1 MSFLLKERMDVG
13 RHHSYVSR
21 RKQNMHSCIFVQ
33 NLQGHDE
40 NRLSTLES
48 RKASRRGAMNM
59 DLEGGILP
67 GAEGGVVSLGRCM
80 EPEDT

>member
-1 MSFLLKERMDVG
+1 MSFLLKERMEVRR
-13 RHHSYVSR
+13 RHTYVSR
-21 RKQNMHSCIFVQ
+21 HNQNLHSCIFVQ

-48 RKASRRGAMNM
+48 RKAYRRGAMNV

-67 GAEGGVVSLGRCM
+67 GAEGGVVSLGRYM
-80 EPEDT
+80 EHEDM

>member
-1 MSFLLKERMDVG
+1 MSFLLKERMEVG
-13 RHHSYVSR
+13 RCHTSVSQH
-21 RKQNMHSCIFVQ
+21 KQNLHSCIFVQ

-48 RKASRRGAMNM
+48 RKASRTGAVDV

-67 GAEGGVVSLGRCM
+67 GAEGGAVSLGRHM